1 MTTQLSDEVAVFQK
15 TRSPIYLLARNV
27 GDYVFKKLREA
38 ENESAANNDKELLK
52 AAWEKIIHVLCLFNV
67 QLVLKHKQEIGRDG
81 VVRFAFF
88 VSNGLPRPTSSFKL
102 PARFVEEF
110 FKLEDKWRARI
121 TKNFQ
126 ENKAWVGSPVPLTNF
141 DDPDMISFAEGTVL
155 TE

>member
-15 TRSPIYLLARNV
+15 TRSPIYLLARSV

-38 ENESAANNDKELLK
+38 ENAMATNNDKELIK
-52 AAWEKIIHVLCLFNV
+52 TAWEKIIHVLCLFNV

-126 ENKAWVGSPVPLTNF
+126 ENKAWVGSPVPLSNF
-141 DDPDMISFAEGTVL
+141 DDPDMVAFAEGTAL

>member
-1 MTTQLSDEVAVFQK
+1 MTTELDTDATVLPKQ
-15 TRSPIYLLARNV
+15 RSPIYMLARSV

-38 ENESAANNDKELLK
+38 EGDSKEALK
-52 AAWEKIIHVLCLFNV
+52 ETWEKIIHVLCLFNV

-102 PARFVEEF
+102 PARLVDPF
-110 FKLEDKWRARI
+110 FSLPDVWRARI

-126 ENKAWVGSPVPLTNF
+126 ENKNWVGSPVPLSNF
-141 DDPDMISFAEGTVL
+141 DDPDMIALAENSALVV
-155 TE
+155 